1 MSDKAVK
8 SAYYDKNFKDY
19 EILKPR
25 SIEDHVIVK
34 GKEECDLIGR
44 EIKDLV
50 FADCTKSFDEILA
63 QGPQDG
69 EIFKFD
75 DIKIKDEVIK
85 NLKIVIKGYDESND
99 NLKFDLD
106 KLSLSAPYR
115 YALSNEGFEMNIF
128 LNEEPKRV
136 LEFLAT
142 FEYDYKKEEARVRHI
157 FVFVN
162 ENMIYEKI
170 YK

>member
-25 SIEDHVIVK
+25 SIEDHVIIK
-34 GKEECDLIGR
+34 GKEGCDLIGR

-50 FADCTKSFDEILA
+50 FADCVKSFDEILA
-63 QGPQDG
+63 KGPQDG

-136 LEFLAT
+136 LEFLST
-142 FEYDYKKEEARVRHI
+142 FEYDYKKEEDRARHI
-157 FVFVN
+157 FVFIN

-170 YK
+170 CK